1 MSLQLQKIYL
11 KNWKCYLDQE
21 IEFNLDSE
29 KNILVLYGQNGAEKT
44 SLQEAILWCLYGE
57 DAVSFPKL
65 AKYFN
70 RVNLKSTPELELSV
84 RLTFTDGKQTY
95 SVGRTASR
103 VKRGSTFYP
112 RFEEATFE
120 LDGISKPDVQ
130 ERIESLLPRSCR
142 EFFFFDGGKIEEYA
156 KLTHTDETRKA
167 IEKTLSIPELRNLR
181 DDAAG
186 TLKKFENKIR
196 EASKNRKELQTATVE
211 LNELKQE
218 IFAKKGQLQK
228 FIEDL
233 QQERRFLKDAEAR
246 AAQTEELDKKLKEIE
261 TDQRKKNEWEK
272 EVETLEAEIDRVI
285 KLSPIYVLSD
295 LIREVADDLQ
305 SKTVSKTR
313 VSVNVDLLRELIS
326 ESICVC
332 GRCIDNDSYS
342 YIQQQIDSLE
352 QAGQTSK
359 EAIHLQEIYT
369 DLRGLSRYQTPKL
382 DEIIMQRDRLTEDIA
397 EVKQVINRKQKE
409 TEGFNRQEAKDL
421 WEKIGRTKESI
432 RTQEDRIKR
441 IEKEIDG
448 LQQKEEQ
455 LKRKREQLAN
465 QDKLTATLNKQ
476 LKLAEGLKQAA
487 DELVEWY
494 IEDCQEKIERHT
506 SEIHRQVTNKPD
518 EYKGVEVK
526 SDYTLGIKT
535 VNGDILSPEN
545 ISAGEKEAL
554 AFAFIAGLNLASGTA
569 APLMM
574 DTPFGHLDT
583 THQKNIINSL
593 PTIRSQVIIL
603 ATDRDLP
610 QYLLQEL
617 RPHIAQ
623 IHRIRRLEATEDAS
637 VIEVEE

>member
-1 MSLQLQKIYL
+1 M
-11 KNWKCYLDQE
+11 
-21 IEFNLDSE
+21 
-29 KNILVLYGQNGAEKT
+29 NIPAADWGMILASDT
-44 SLQEAILWCLYGE
+44 SQRQFIQRRGRIL
-57 DAVSFPKL
+57 
-65 AKYFN
+65 
-70 RVNLKSTPELELSV
+70 
-84 RLTFTDGKQTY
+84 
-95 SVGRTASR
+95 RTAPKKAIAKLIDVLVVPPLGDEQVKLIISEVQR
-103 VKRGSTFYP
+103 VTHFAQSASNRGSIFYP

-120 LDGISKPDVQ
+120 LDGIFKSDVQ

-142 EFFFFDGGKIEEYA
+142 EFFFFDGEKIEEYA
-156 KLTHTDETRKA
+156 KITYTDETRKA
-167 IEKTLSIPELRNLR
+167 IEKTLGIPELRNLR

-196 EASKNRKELQTATVE
+196 EASTNRKELQEATGN

-228 FIEDL
+228 ITEDL
-233 QQERRFLKDAEAR
+233 QQEKKFLKDAEAR

-261 TDQRKKNEWEK
+261 IDQRKKNEWEK
-272 EVETLEAEIDRVI
+272 EIEILEAEIDRVV

-295 LIREVADDLQ
+295 LTREVADDLQ

-313 VSVNVDLLRELIS
+313 ISVNVDLLRELIS

-332 GRCIDNDSYS
+332 GRCIDNDSYL

-359 EAIHLQEIYT
+359 EAIQLQEIYT
-369 DLRGLSRYQTPKL
+369 DLRGLSRYRTPNL
-382 DEIIMQRDRLTEDIA
+382 DEIIMQRDRLIEDIA

-409 TEGFNRQEAKDL
+409 TEGFNRQEAKEI
-421 WEKIGRTKESI
+421 WEKIGRTKENI
-432 RTQEDRIKR
+432 CTQEDRIKR

-448 LQQKEEQ
+448 LQQQEDK
-455 LKRKREQLAN
+455 LKRKREQLAS

-487 DELVEWY
+487 DELIEWY

-526 SDYTLGIKT
+526 PDYTLGIKT
-535 VNGDILSPEN
+535 VNGDTLSSEN

-593 PTIRSQVIIL
+593 PTIPSQVIIL

-623 IHRIRRLEATEDAS
+623 IHRIRRLEASEDAS

>member
-1 MSLQLQKIYL
+1 M
-11 KNWKCYLDQE
+11 
-21 IEFNLDSE
+21 
-29 KNILVLYGQNGAEKT
+29 
-44 SLQEAILWCLYGE
+44 
-57 DAVSFPKL
+57 
-65 AKYFN
+65 
-70 RVNLKSTPELELSV
+70 
-84 RLTFTDGKQTY
+84 
-95 SVGRTASR
+95 
-103 VKRGSTFYP
+103 
-112 RFEEATFE
+112 
-120 LDGISKPDVQ
+120 
-130 ERIESLLPRSCR
+130 
-142 EFFFFDGGKIEEYA
+142 
-156 KLTHTDETRKA
+156 
-167 IEKTLSIPELRNLR
+167 
-181 DDAAG
+181 
-186 TLKKFENKIR
+186 
-196 EASKNRKELQTATVE
+196 
-211 LNELKQE
+211 
-218 IFAKKGQLQK
+218 
-228 FIEDL
+228 
-233 QQERRFLKDAEAR
+233 QQEKKFLKDAEAR

-261 TDQRKKNEWEK
+261 IDQRKKNEWEK
-272 EVETLEAEIDRVI
+272 EVEILEAEIDRVI

-313 VSVNVDLLRELIS
+313 ISVNVDLLRELIS

-332 GRCIDNDSYS
+332 GRCIDNDSYL

-359 EAIHLQEIYT
+359 EAIQLQEIYT
-369 DLRGLSRYQTPKL
+369 DLRGLSRYRTPNL
-382 DEIIMQRDRLTEDIA
+382 DEIIMQRDRLIEDIA

-409 TEGFNRQEAKDL
+409 TEGFNRQEAKEI
-421 WEKIGRTKESI
+421 WEKIGRTKENICTKEKSI
-432 RTQEDRIKR
+432 ERTEKGIK
-441 IEKEIDG
+441 D
-448 LQQKEEQ
+448 LQQKEDK
-455 LKRKREQLAN
+455 LKRKREQLAS

-487 DELVEWY
+487 DELIEWY
-494 IEDCQEKIERHT
+494 IKDCQEKIERHT

-526 SDYTLGIKT
+526 PDYTLGIKT
-535 VNGDILSPEN
+535 VNGDTLSPEN

-593 PTIRSQVIIL
+593 PTIPSQVIIL